1 MTVQHP
7 PHRASI
13 LVEDARV
20 ITHTPWDADQHVLV
34 LEAPRIAARSKPGS
48 FVHLTCDPHLP
59 MRRPLSLQSVD
70 VGAGTIEILYKAI
83 GEGTRRLSAA
93 RVGETLSCMGPIG
106 NGFAPAPDRPR
117 ALLIGGGVGLPP
129 MVFLAETMARTGGFD
144 LLVLLGS
151 EVPFPFRSRPSSIL
165 VSGIPDG
172 VIASHPRLE
181 ALGIASRL
189 TSGAGF
195 SGCYEGYVTALA
207 AIWLE
212 NLAPDALAQTA
223 IYACGPTP
231 MLAATAR
238 VARRFGVPAQVS
250 LEEFMACAVGGCA
263 GCAVPVT
270 TSEGTYMK
278 RVCVDGPIFD
288 ANEVFPESA

>member
-7 PHRASI
+7 SHRASI

-20 ITHTPWDADQHVLV
+20 VAHTAWEADQYVLV
-34 LEAPRIAARSKPGS
+34 LAAPRIAARSKAGS

-70 VGAGTIEILYKAI
+70 TGAGTIEILYKVI
-83 GEGTRRLSAA
+83 GEGTRRLAAA
-93 RVGETLSCMGPIG
+93 RVGDTLSCMGPIG
-106 NGFAPAPDRPR
+106 NGFTPDPVRPR
-117 ALLIGGGVGLPP
+117 ALLVGGGVGLPP
-129 MVFLAETMARTGGFD
+129 MIFLAETLVQAGGYD
-144 LLVLLGS
+144 PLVLLGS

-165 VSGIPDG
+165 VDGIPDG
-172 VIASHPRLE
+172 VIAAHPRLE
-181 ALGIASRL
+181 AMAVASRL

-207 AIWLE
+207 STWLD
-212 NLAPDALAQTA
+212 NLSLEVLAQVA

-278 RVCVDGPIFD
+278 RVCD